1 MFEAVFQGT
10 DVLRLCGLISALLSV
25 CAFIP
30 YVRDT
35 LIGRTQP
42 QRASWLIWS
51 ILSSISLASQ
61 VHEGA
66 LSSLWFAGV
75 QSGATM
81 LILGLSLFRGQGA
94 FCSPRDLVVLIAA
107 AVGLILWMLMDT
119 AIYALMI
126 SISISLLG
134 GSVTV
139 LKAYRAPDSE
149 TFSTWFLSCI
159 ASWFA
164 ILSVGEANWILL
176 AYPVY
181 LFTLNGAIVLAIML
195 GRAVRGGPSRIIAT

>member
-61 VHEGA
+61 VYEGA

-75 QSGATM
+75 QCGATM

-94 FCSPRDLVVLIAA
+94 FCSPRDVVVLIAA